1 MRFPQESRC
10 KDRRPLI
17 NYAAE
22 SRKVKTHSRIFGRMP
37 VGCRD
42 ISSRTIVQFDNHF
55 AVEVARS
62 LAYLIM
68 NI

>member
-1 MRFPQESRC
+1 
-10 KDRRPLI
+10 
-17 NYAAE
+17 
-22 SRKVKTHSRIFGRMP
+22 MP
-37 VGCRD
+37 VGRRD
-42 ISSRTIVQFDNHF
+42 ISTAGPIVQFDNHF